1 MTIYL
6 DNWFN
11 LSTIPCQMYHIPYLS
26 VFVVFQKSSDRNKW
40 HLTSW
45 SRVDVINTCYVFKIL
60 WFFVTSELF
69 QVHLLLSHFPSFRLI
84 IFCHRFRDSIMC
96 DTRTRKRYA
105 KRTRYTWELLLVST
119 ATCNHTIAWYVF
131 HVSILFQVHVFQF
144 IKNVFEFHLI
154 EFIVCDRHTFNVQR
168 TDICSTRE
176 LEKSTHK
183 PE

>member
-1 MTIYL
+1 MASYIMISRGCYKHMLRFQNPVTFLDLRVIPTSKYIY
-6 DNWFN
+6 
-11 LSTIPCQMYHIPYLS
+11 CY
-26 VFVVFQKSSDRNKW
+26 
-40 HLTSW
+40 LTSH
-45 SRVDVINTCYVFKIL
+45 R
-60 WFFVTSELF
+60 FVWLF
-69 QVHLLLSHFPSFRLI
+69 SAIDS
-84 IFCHRFRDSIMC
+84 FRDSIMC

-105 KRTRYTWELLLVST
+105 KRTRYTWALLLVST

-131 HVSILFQVHVFQF
+131 HVSIPFQVHVFQF

-154 EFIVCDRHTFNVQR
+154 EFIVCGRHTFNVQR